1 MMDDGVI
8 VRNVRDRSRRRRRE
22 PRENNNMLCRQFFFF
37 KRRENAYRVILCGG
51 GGGARVHL
59 PSNIFLVAPK
69 LWPACVAP
77 LLLPACSPM
86 TPSPARSCSSVQ
98 SRLFSSDGLGPNDGP
113 LHSGCLCACG
123 GGKKKKKT
131 IIRPVVVKHTHARDT
146 GSLDG

>member
-1 MMDDGVI
+1 MAGEEDDDG
-8 VRNVRDRSRRRRRE
+8 
-22 PRENNNMLCRQFFFF
+22 ENQEKICYTDKFLNDEKTHIGNSV
-37 KRRENAYRVILCGG
+37 A
-51 GGGARVHL
+51 GAARARALVHL

-123 GGKKKKKT
+123 GGENNFF
-131 IIRPVVVKHTHARDT
+131 
-146 GSLDG
+146 